1 MIDQTEVPALTDYY
15 ELRNTIDD
23 GDLTLYMGMSHT
35 SWLIKAVTGFPYTHV
50 GQAMW
55 MGPRLF
61 ILEAVHHG
69 VAIDL
74 FSRSVEQYNGRVDL
88 FRITDITEDQRR
100 IMTSSALSYI
110 GLKYSYSGALKLAL
124 RLLLHEPRK
133 AAQFVKMPKGLFCS
147 QYIARNC
154 KDAGITIERNVSTEW
169 TLPKDF
175 ALSART
181 RRVARLKI

>member
-1 MIDQTEVPALTDYY
+1 MLDQRDVPVLTDYY
-15 ELRNTIDD
+15 DLRNMIDD
-23 GDLTLYMGMSHT
+23 GDLTLYMGNSRT
-35 SWLIKAVTGFPYTHV
+35 SWIIKAVTGFPYTHV

-88 FRITDITEDQRR
+88 FQITDITTKQRR
-100 IMTSSALSYI
+100 QMTSSALSYI
-110 GLKYSYSGALKLAL
+110 GLNYSYSSALKLAL

-133 AAQFVKMPKGLFCS
+133 AAQFVKTPKGLFCS

-175 ALSART
+175 ALSVRT
-181 RRVARLKI
+181 KRIARLKI